1 MKYRIELLPE
11 AWEDLKTIEDW
22 YLLNFSA
29 ETALKVTDSIL
40 DAVQR
45 LEDYP
50 DSGSRTPDD
59 WLNDLGYRMVV
70 IERHMAIYRKIGQ
83 SVFVYHI
90 ADTLTEYT
98 RLFR

>member
-11 AWEDLKTIEDW
+11 PWEDLKTIEDW

-40 DAVQR
+40 NAVQR

-59 WLNDLGYRMVV
+59 WLNGLGYRMVV
-70 IERHMAIYRKIGQ
+70 IERHVAIYRKIGQ
-83 SVFVYHI
+83 SVFVYYI
-90 ADTLTEYT
+90 ADTRTEYT